1 MEGEGRLGWQVQ
13 EASSSVPSGTSLPR
27 QASPPALCP
36 HGRTRDLEALLAVVR
51 GAREFVYVS
60 VMEYFPTTRFSHPAR
75 WGWESGGVRSA
86 DGQHPAHFL
95 SHWDPRSAPAGR
107 QGPRWPKDPEPS
119 SHRYWPVLD
128 TALRTA
134 AFNRG
139 VRVRLLVSCW
149 PHTDPSMFPDLR
161 SLQAFSNPAA
171 GVSVDVVRTPPGA
184 GLGRAVLL
192 PPHVLPLCPPQKVF
206 IVPVGNHSNIP
217 FSRVGHSKFMV
228 TEKAAYIGEQAGAQ
242 PQDPESLRGT
252 ERVCMT
258 TEATKTHRRGT

>member
-1 MEGEGRLGWQVQ
+1 M
-13 EASSSVPSGTSLPR
+13 
-27 QASPPALCP
+27 
-36 HGRTRDLEALLAVVR
+36 
-51 GAREFVYVS
+51 
-60 VMEYFPTTRFSHPAR
+60 
-75 WGWESGGVRSA
+75 
-86 DGQHPAHFL
+86 
-95 SHWDPRSAPAGR
+95 
-107 QGPRWPKDPEPS
+107 
-119 SHRYWPVLD
+119 LD

-171 GVSVDVVRTPPGA
+171 RVSVDVVRTPHR
-184 GLGRAVLL
+184 GRAGVGRPPP
-192 PPHVLPLCPPQKVF
+192 PPHVLLLCSPKKVF

-217 FSRVGHSKFMV
+217 FSRVSHSKFMV
-228 TEKAAYIGEQAGAQ
+228 TEKEAYIGEQAL

-252 ERVCMT
+252 EHVCMT